1 MERDHFE
8 DLCIDGRIILKI
20 IFNRSDGEAELLAED
35 RDTWRLLV
43 NWAMNLRVP

>member
-20 IFNRSDGEAELLAED
+20 IFNRSVGEAGLMALD

-43 NWAMNLRVP
+43 NWTIQGIS